1 MHFCTECGTPLP
13 DSNTICHRC
22 GKKAAAPKSK
32 PTTPTPANQSPTP
45 PKTAHIH
52 GISGCTNYL
61 LKGTRPIKGKKMA
74 TLDELHH
81 LHNHYV
87 KILDE
92 TKTTISRQYDEV
104 IIRLS
109 HDESRLQQQ
118 LDEGIARQTLEV
130 DRSISELNARLQNAD
145 GFTVRIRFTF
155 HYWVAVIL
163 RSHHIHGPLKGNVRE
178 LNRVRDEK
186 NSRIYTKTTAIN
198 NECNNI
204 SRSYKFL
211 KENQPFLAGADGE
224 EYVIGVLSRLPA
236 EYHIINDVNIHF
248 DRAIRWKKRNEYI
261 KNCQIDHIVIGP
273 TGIFLVETKNWK
285 SSDIELKSDNL
296 KHQVQRASLAL
307 WYYLKEFYWQS
318 EWPKIRTVIVSMK
331 GSPSGRKP
339 DKYIDIVTPH
349 RLCKYIT
356 ARKSALDEDAI
367 HKLVRILARDKRL
380 SL

>member
-13 DSNTICHRC
+13 DSNNICHRC
-22 GKKAAAPKSK
+22 GKKAAAPESK
-32 PTTPTPANQSPTP
+32 PTTPAPDNQPPTP

-61 LKGTRPIKGKKMA
+61 LKGTRPIRGKKMA
-74 TLDELHH
+74 NLDELHH
-81 LHNHYV
+81 LHNHFDE
-87 KILDE
+87 ILDE
-92 TKTTISRQYDEV
+92 TKTSISRQYDE
-104 IIRLS
+104 IIISLS

-118 LDEGIARQTLEV
+118 LDEGITRQTLEV
-130 DRSISELNARLQNAD
+130 DRSISERKSRLLNAD

-178 LNRVRDEK
+178 LKRVQHDK
-186 NSRIYTKTTAIN
+186 NTQINTKTSAIN

-211 KENQPFLAGADGE
+211 KENQSFLAGADGE
-224 EYVIGVLSRLPA
+224 EFVIGVLSRLPA

-248 DRAIRWKKRNEYI
+248 DRAIHWKKRHEYI
-261 KNCQIDHIVIGP
+261 KNCQIDHIVVGP
-273 TGIFLVETKNWK
+273 TGIFMLETKNWK

-296 KHQVQRASLAL
+296 KHQVERSSLAL
-307 WYYLKEFYWQS
+307 WYYLKEFYWRS

-331 GSPSGRKP
+331 GSPSERKP

-349 RLCKYIT
+349 RLCEYIT
-356 ARKSALDEDAI
+356 ARKIALSEDAV
-367 HKLVRILARDKRL
+367 HKLVRIIARDKRL